1 MPKNANEPLPGFA
14 LFVTERAAQIAE
26 DHEMVWQAVLAERPA
41 AQPPS
46 SGTARECQLHGVRGF
61 AFQTGSQS
69 QLLRGETQQ
78 APFGTAQQSFSGA
91 IDQAQ
96 LIVVVE
102 GEDREI
108 DLLHYGPQEG
118 IGFQRAQALL
128 SKHFTERIDFNYH
141 LTHGVVGSRTA
152 SAQGKV
158 LLPQRRQEIRKCLQR
173 KNNAMTK

>member
-1 MPKNANEPLPGFA
+1 MPQNANEPLPSLA
-14 LFVTERAAQIAE
+14 LFVAERAAQIAE
-26 DHEMVWQAVLAERPA
+26 DREMVWQAALAERPA
-41 AQPPS
+41 AQPAS
-46 SGTARECQLHGVRGF
+46 SGTARKCQLHGVRGF

-108 DLLHYGPQEG
+108 NLLHYCPQEA
-118 IGFQRAQALL
+118 IGFQRAQALFPNH
-128 SKHFTERIDFNYH
+128 SPNPIHFNYH
-141 LTHGVVGSRTA
+141 LTHA
-152 SAQGKV
+152 PA
-158 LLPQRRQEIRKCLQR
+158 
-173 KNNAMTK
+173 